1 MVNFCSLSLT
11 LKDKYDGDVS
21 PVPLSDFVRFVF
33 CAVAAV
39 WLLLRHGSS
48 NLVPL
53 VAAWVVFRL
62 VTDYFGLVSDKES

>member
-1 MVNFCSLSLT
+1 MT
-11 LKDKYDGDVS
+11 LKYKDKYDGEAS
-21 PVPLSDFVRFVF
+21 PVSLSDFLRFVF
-33 CAVAAV
+33 CAVVAV
-39 WLLLRHGSS
+39 WLLLHRGSS